1 MRLNRIDESVADQ
14 IMMSVASMSPVAL
27 VGTMTAGAILGDKF
41 LKFLRGDE
49 LAQMKRK
56 IERDPAAFDFVE
68 DMRADRKF
76 KKLKRIVNKLARDVK
91 KNPDDPEFKTLF
103 KKAAAELNAYVQTE
117 YKKHSKKFKNRY
129 RGTKVGRQAMRQMMG
144 IKEDAQL
151 YEAESLRW
159 NKMKDSEKKEL
170 VDLAR
175 VSPRAA
181 FMDWREIPSSMKA
194 RLAKYLNKSTKG
206 EYRLVEDRGYYSL
219 KLDERAK
226 VPTYVIDRKTKK
238 IVHGPTDT
246 GDAKLYLDKQVQPR
260 KFMIRQI
267 RGVAKKVGDKV

>member
-1 MRLNRIDESVADQ
+1 MLEYLSEAESLRWSSMKDHERRELTTIAGVSLSFVKMDWKRIPPHIKKKLENVISKSTKGEYQLVESVADQ

-56 IERDPAAFDFVE
+56 IERDPAANAFVE
-68 DMRADRKF
+68 DMRTDKKF

-103 KKAAAELNAYVQTE
+103 KKAAAELNAYVQIE
-117 YKKHSKKFKNRY
+117 YKKHSRKFKDRY

-151 YEAESLRW
+151 V
-159 NKMKDSEKKEL
+159 KK
-170 VDLAR
+170 
-175 VSPRAA
+175 
-181 FMDWREIPSSMKA
+181 SM
-194 RLAKYLNKSTKG
+194 
-206 EYRLVEDRGYYSL
+206 
-219 KLDERAK
+219 KLDERGL
-226 VPTYVIDRKTKK
+226 PTYVYDRKTGKP
-238 IVHGPTDT
+238 VHGPTDVA
-246 GDAKLYLDKQVQPR
+246 DAKLFVKKQIQPN
-260 KFMIRQI
+260 KFVIRQI
-267 RGVAKKVGDKV
+267 RGRGVTQR